1 MGQTIYTN
9 GCIITMRDSQPTVE
23 ALLVEDGI
31 IKAAGSLEEVTKAAQ
46 IDAQRIDLAGRTLLP
61 GFIDS
66 HSHIINFSQLLST
79 VALQGV
85 QTPEALQQKLRDYIA
100 KAQLPEGSWIIGF
113 GYDHNLWPEKKQPD
127 RHLLDQI
134 SDKYPLMLAHQ
145 SGHMGVVNTLA
156 LEQLGITMA
165 DKDPA
170 GGRIG
175 RENGEL
181 TGYFEENAFSA
192 LSQKIPHP
200 SLAQQKQWMKQ
211 AEETYLRFGVTTA
224 QEGKMEPEQLELMH
238 QLTKEEKLLLDIVG
252 YLDMQQAEQMSITGQ
267 PFWQQYINGFKI
279 GGYKIFLDGSPQGR
293 TAWLTQP
300 YEPQEEGYY
309 GYPIYENAEV
319 EALVGRA
326 FAEKRQILAHC
337 NGDAAADQFL
347 QAIQAARKV
356 YGDKGDLRPV
366 MIHAQLVRPDRIVQ
380 MAQLGVIPSYFAA
393 HTYHWGDAHL
403 RNLGPKRAMVISPLA
418 STVKQGIALT
428 MHQDTPVILPNMLET
443 IWCAVSRTTREGFK
457 LSQEERLTPWQALKA
472 VTING
477 AYQYFEEAR
486 KGKLEPGKLADMV
499 ILSDNPLT
507 VETDKIKEIKV
518 LATIKEGQVV
528 FGTI

>member
-1 MGQTIYTN
+1 MN
-9 GCIITMRDSQPTVE
+9 KITAIVLAAGSGSRMKSKTKKQFMEIKGKPLAKEHTKLRLDYRIRGDISDALIE
-23 ALLVEDGI
+23 AYCKAEMPPAAKVKDVAQYVEDYWHGI
-31 IKAAGSLEEVTKAAQ
+31 RLENYETETLDNNSEFEKDKVEYVYAIGGENCIKDLVPWIELEFYCTVMRLTCDSLEEVTKAAQ

-293 TAWLTQP
+293 TA
-300 YEPQEEGYY
+300 
-309 GYPIYENAEV
+309 
-319 EALVGRA
+319 
-326 FAEKRQILAHC
+326 
-337 NGDAAADQFL
+337 
-347 QAIQAARKV
+347 
-356 YGDKGDLRPV
+356 
-366 MIHAQLVRPDRIVQ
+366 
-380 MAQLGVIPSYFAA
+380 
-393 HTYHWGDAHL
+393 
-403 RNLGPKRAMVISPLA
+403 
-418 STVKQGIALT
+418 
-428 MHQDTPVILPNMLET
+428 
-443 IWCAVSRTTREGFK
+443 
-457 LSQEERLTPWQALKA
+457 
-472 VTING
+472 
-477 AYQYFEEAR
+477 
-486 KGKLEPGKLADMV
+486 
-499 ILSDNPLT
+499 
-507 VETDKIKEIKV
+507 
-518 LATIKEGQVV
+518 
-528 FGTI
+528 